1 MKKTLL
7 FLFAF
12 VLAAVNMVAQNEVVI
27 KWAGADAWTAGE
39 ANTLQYVQD
48 PFTVTL
54 AKAEGTTDPVV
65 NADKKRC
72 TRLCQRYGKRG
83 YYGRKYDASG
93 IRCFGKR

>member
-39 ANTLQYVQD
+39 ANTLHMYRT
-48 PFTVTL
+48 PS
-54 AKAEGTTDPVV
+54 P
-65 NADKKRC
+65 
-72 TRLCQRYGKRG
+72 
-83 YYGRKYDASG
+83 
-93 IRCFGKR
+93 

>member
-39 ANTLQYVQD
+39 G
-48 PFTVTL
+48 TL
-54 AKAEGTTDPVV
+54 ALTQAPLHRDIG
-65 NADKKRC
+65 
-72 TRLCQRYGKRG
+72 Q
-83 YYGRKYDASG
+83 GRSN
-93 IRCFGKR
+93 